1 MIFWKYET
9 FLAGETSLLELDED
23 FGACTGVVGFDLFLA
38 IKKTKKT
45 FKKKSKMF
53 ESSIVDVEIPE
64 ELKSF
69 VEIEDAIWALNKN
82 NVDDVILKIA
92 KFLEVEKDKD
102 HIKEIIRFHLS
113 NVMNARLGLSKQIVK
128 IIKKFIN
135 EIPVDKVHYHLLSP
149 IVQFLLVEEGIIPEE
164 FRKYC
169 YQSSVIFEEGT
180 IHNAIFEDDIESLT
194 NYIAKNSS
202 FNVNMKI
209 RFHRTIMPLI
219 CHCAIFGSI
228 ECFKYLLM
236 NGAVIDK
243 FVAHS
248 SVSEGNM
255 EIIRICE
262 QSGMDF
268 SEYLNT
274 AILSHQNNIADWIIL
289 NYETKLF
296 SFNDALLS
304 LNSRALFFLRKVT
317 EFDCTGNT
325 VLSSCIPFVTQGCLD
340 FMKYFSKTENV
351 NSIIDDCPIIQIALT
366 NNYFEAA
373 DILIE
378 NGAQISADII
388 LELINE
394 SNTRALIYLKKH
406 KIDLDKKLSDGKLIS
421 NILKESNR
429 TKYLKIIS
437 NNIN

>member
-1 MIFWKYET
+1 
-9 FLAGETSLLELDED
+9 
-23 FGACTGVVGFDLFLA
+23 
-38 IKKTKKT
+38 
-45 FKKKSKMF
+45 MF

-69 VEIEDAIWALNKN
+69 VEIEDTIWALNKN
-82 NVDDVILKIA
+82 NVDDVILIIA
-92 KFLEVEKDKD
+92 KFLEAEKDKD

-135 EIPVDKVHYHLLSP
+135 EIPVDKIHYHLLSH

-209 RFHRTIMPLI
+209 RFHRKIMPLI

-340 FMKYFSKTENV
+340 LMKYFSKTENV
-351 NSIIDDCPIIQIALT
+351 NSFIDDCPIIQIALS
-366 NNYFEAA
+366 NNYFEAV

-421 NILKESNR
+421 DILKESNR

-437 NNIN
+437 NNTN